1 MRQLVF
7 DKNFCAT
14 YSGAE
19 MLRQIEKEDFDT
31 LHNVY
36 SVFSDLQLYYAVY
49 CEMKSKKGNMT
60 PGIDGVTLDGVHK
73 GFFEKLRQE
82 MVSEQYQPQ
91 PTKHVYIPKSNGKT
105 RSLGLPS
112 IKDKIIQSILNKLLT
127 SIYEKR
133 FNNRSHG
140 YRLGRGCYTIAKS
153 LRSWFGIS

>member
-60 PGIDGVTLDGVHK
+60 PG
-73 GFFEKLRQE
+73 QE

-140 YRLGRGCYTIAKS
+140 YRPGRGCHTIAKS